1 MMKDYRYRLHQVQEF
16 LVTMIIEKYGSH
28 ITKRKV
34 TRL

>member
-1 MMKDYRYRLHQVQEF
+1 VQEF
-16 LVTMIIEKYGSH
+16 LVTMIIEKHGSL